1 VWLTFLPHIDAWWK
15 LLVRGELVFG
25 EQDEWALAEEDAEV
39 VDAALAAFGLYLED
53 EAPKERK
60 ALPEFCVWPE
70 NALALIL
77 WLSLQTQWVYAADGQ
92 RVGLHYPSVW
102 LVLEKHPKVREKEK
116 A

>member
-1 VWLTFLPHIDAWWK
+1 
-15 LLVRGELVFG
+15 
-25 EQDEWALAEEDAEV
+25 
-39 VDAALAAFGLYLED
+39 
-53 EAPKERK
+53 
-60 ALPEFCVWPE
+60 LPEFCVWPE

-116 A
+116 WNTFLLLTAMESEVLRYLRDNKPTT